1 MKIAKLETF
10 DTPFVCFVRVTADTG
25 DVGWG
30 QTSTYQADITA
41 DNFHRQVAP

>member
-10 DTPFVCFVRVTADTG
+10 DTPHVCFVKVTADTG

-30 QTSTYQADITA
+30 QTST
-41 DNFHRQVAP
+41 